1 MSNNPQIP
9 LKPVDAVTI
18 DILAD
23 NLFDGLLFDQGPAK
37 RPMLGPEVPR
47 VSAPFMVGESTY
59 APILAQHGFSALV
72 KLTQNGHD
80 HRILFDTGVTPDGII
95 ENMRVFNHSPK
106 DIETVVLS
114 HGHFDHTT
122 GLDGL
127 AKTLGRAN
135 LPLLIH
141 PEFWNRRRVVIPG
154 QEPFEIPTTSKS
166 ALQGVGFEIVE
177 ERQPSFLLEGA
188 LLVTGEV
195 DRATDFERGMPGQQ
209 ALRSG
214 EWEWDP
220 LILDDQAIL
229 LNVRNK
235 GLVVLTGCGHAGIVN
250 IVHYAQKLTG
260 IKQIYAIIGGF
271 HLGGMTPEPI
281 IQQTCDA
288 LAAFDPTYIVPT
300 HCTGFRA
307 IHRLATQLPNAFIQS
322 SVGTSFQL

>member
-1 MSNNPQIP
+1 MSLQRIP
-9 LKPVDAVTI
+9 LQPVDGVTI
-18 DILAD
+18 SVLAD
-23 NLFDGLLFDQGPAK
+23 NLFDGLLPDQGPAK
-37 RPMLGPEVPR
+37 RPVLGPGIPR
-47 VSAPFMVGESTY
+47 ISAPLMEGGETFDKV
-59 APILAQHGFSALV
+59 LAQHGFSALV
-72 KLTQNGHD
+72 TLAQHGRT
-80 HRILFDTGVTPDGII
+80 HRILFDTGMTPDGVV
-95 ENMRVFNHSPK
+95 ETMRVFDLSPK

-114 HGHFDHTT
+114 HGHFDHTM

-127 AKTLGRAN
+127 ARVLGKAN

-141 PEFWNRRRVVIPG
+141 PEFWNRRRLLIPG
-154 QEPFEIPTTSKS
+154 RDPVEIPTTSRS

-177 ERQPSFLLEGA
+177 ERQPSFLLDGA

-195 DRATDFERGMPGQQ
+195 DRTTSFERGLPGQQ

-229 LNVRNK
+229 LHVRDK

-250 IVHYAQKLTG
+250 TVRYAQKLTG
-260 IKQIYAIIGGF
+260 IEQIYAIIGGF
-271 HLGGMTPEPI
+271 HLGGLTPEPI

-288 LAAFDPTYIVPT
+288 LAAFAPTFIVPA

-307 IHRLATQLPNAFIQS
+307 IHRLATLLPDAFIQS
-322 SVGTSFQL
+322 SVGTRFEL